1 MWVYG
6 PRFRS
11 TSLGWADYNRRTRSL
26 EIGPDEKAAAI
37 AAGIVYDFDPT
48 EDSEGKH
55 VTNRATLEPLCWRH

>member
-11 TSLGWADYNRRTRSL
+11 TSLGWADYNRGRRSL
-26 EIGPDEKAAAI
+26 EIGRDEKSAAI

-48 EDSEGKH
+48 EDFEEKH
-55 VTNRATLEPLCWRH
+55 VTNRTTLESQYWRH